1 MNFINSPIGD
11 SADEEESTF
20 SAPVVVVLLC
30 IWSLLA
36 IAVVWLVA
44 FLLS

>member
-1 MNFINSPIGD
+1 VDNDLYSPVGD
-11 SADEEESTF
+11 NEPAF

-36 IAVVWLVA
+36 IGIVWLVA
-44 FLLS
+44 FLLT

>member
-1 MNFINSPIGD
+1 VDNDLYSPVGD
-11 SADEEESTF
+11 NEPAF

-44 FLLS
+44 FLLT

>member
-1 MNFINSPIGD
+1 MDNDLYSPVGDNSP
-11 SADEEESTF
+11 AL

>member
-1 MNFINSPIGD
+1 VDNDLYSPVGD
-11 SADEEESTF
+11 NEPAF

-30 IWSLLA
+30 IWALLA

>member
-1 MNFINSPIGD
+1 MDNDLYSPVGD
-11 SADEEESTF
+11 NEPAF

>member
-1 MNFINSPIGD
+1 MDNDLYSPVGD
-11 SADEEESTF
+11 NKPAF

-36 IAVVWLVA
+36 IAVIWLVA
-44 FLLS
+44 FLLT